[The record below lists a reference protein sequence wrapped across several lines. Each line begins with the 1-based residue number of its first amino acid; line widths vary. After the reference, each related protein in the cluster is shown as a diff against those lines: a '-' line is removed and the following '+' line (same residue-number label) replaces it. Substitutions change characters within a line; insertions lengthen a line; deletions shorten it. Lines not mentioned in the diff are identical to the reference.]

1 MSAVDDFRRY
11 FDEAGHYRA
20 GDGVVNV
27 TFATRGGGRFPGKL
41 HFKGGLC
48 VRAEMERGGDWVL
61 PNETP
66 LTGIRF
72 LLHFGEEKLYGIAID
87 EGKIIPLDVVPGPS
101 SKRDFLS
108 NFRVARN
115 LFVHPRVEADKTSV
129 PATAIQ
135 GALSRA
141 DIWLTPK
148 SVAGFNAA
156 DIPELGLDRQRELQA
171 AVQSFL
177 AVAKQV
183 PADRPATAEQ
193 FGNASV
199 AFAKIRQI
207 LEPYLSLPDEARN
220 IEKALRA
227 VDFPAWVVNWDYEI
241 GSDSDG
247 MAVVWVNMFV
257 DEQTVPG
264 TRLGREAAELT
275 TKVRQAFANFKIDR
289 WHHIRLRTAVG
300 HKVG

>member
-1 MSAVDDFRRY
+1 
-11 FDEAGHYRA
+11 
-20 GDGVVNV
+20 
-27 TFATRGGGRFPGKL
+27 
-41 HFKGGLC
+41 
-48 VRAEMERGGDWVL
+48 MEHGGDWVL

-66 LTGIRF
+66 LIGIRF

-87 EGKIIPLDVVPGPS
+87 EGKIISLDVVPGPS

-108 NFRVARN
+108 NVRVARN
-115 LFVHPRVEADKTSV
+115 LFVHPRVESDKTSV
-129 PATAIQ
+129 AATANQ

-156 DIPELGLDRQRELQA
+156 DFPELGLDRQQELQA

-177 AVAKQV
+177 AVATQV

-207 LEPYLSLPDEARN
+207 LGPYLSLPDEARN

-247 MAVVWVNMFV
+247 TAVVWVIVFV

-264 TRLGREAAELT
+264 MRLGREAAELT

-289 WHHIRLRTAVG
+289 WPHIRLSTAVG
-300 HKVG
+300 HKAG